1 MGQLL
6 GMWGHLSATEVA
18 EKVKRFWG
26 HYARNRHKATV
37 LTPAYHAEDY
47 SPEDHRFD
55 LRPFLLHAAWPWQ
68 FGKIDELAAEV
79 DRQAAAAGGDSSP
92 PPSASA
98 SGAGSGSGS
107 AAGSAAADSDD
118 GWTAI
123 SRSGAEP
130 PADGGLSA
138 PSAPSAA
145 EPGARAPPSDP
156 STARPASADSSAAA
170 YAAAEA
176 VRPQTA
182 PGSDGPPPA
191 VDPAPAA
198 AGAPPPPGA
207 GSGSD
212 SRPATSGSRLSQPAS
227 QVSGTHQSQLSLNS
241 SAAALAVTEAA
252 EEIAREFD
260 HSS

>member
-1 MGQLL
+1 
-6 GMWGHLSATEVA
+6 MWGHLSATEVA

-123 SRSGAEP
+123 SRSGA
-130 PADGGLSA
+130 
-138 PSAPSAA
+138 
-145 EPGARAPPSDP
+145 
-156 STARPASADSSAAA
+156 STARAGRSR
-170 YAAAEA
+170 AAEA
-176 VRPQTA
+176 RRA
-182 PGSDGPPPA
+182 G
-191 VDPAPAA
+191 AA
-198 AGAPPPPGA
+198 ARRAGEARRADAREVGEKGA
-207 GSGSD
+207 G
-212 SRPATSGSRLSQPAS
+212 
-227 QVSGTHQSQLSLNS
+227 QVGDRS
-241 SAAALAVTEAA
+241 
-252 EEIAREFD
+252 
-260 HSS
+260 